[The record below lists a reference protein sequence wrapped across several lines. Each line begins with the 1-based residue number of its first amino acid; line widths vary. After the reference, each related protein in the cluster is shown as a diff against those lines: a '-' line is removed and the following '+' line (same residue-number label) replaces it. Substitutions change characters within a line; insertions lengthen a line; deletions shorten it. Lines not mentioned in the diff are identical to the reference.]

1 MGRPLLNPFGMDR
14 IQGPIGLFNV
24 SEMPRFIADSSAA
37 PWQGAFFTDLVAAEH
52 GVVDHGH
59 QRFCFQ
65 RTLVPFRFRK
75 AGAPHHAWSTE
86 LPGLRLWAPGDEQ
99 RFEWSGGGA
108 RQFLFV
114 QPGHVETLLEKPW
127 RTLRQGAPLLLGP
140 SAAALMDAMRMDILE
155 NSPAGAVAGDL
166 LVAALLSHVR
176 PREGAPAVAAGGLP
190 PAARR
195 RVLECIEARLDT
207 PLTLAELAQEAGVS
221 VRHFSRAFSATTG
234 MPPHQYILRQR
245 VERARVL
252 VSQGVPL
259 AAVAQQ
265 VGFSDQSQLSRT
277 FRRFTG
283 RSPTAFRSQRHTVAP
298 SSMS

>member
-1 MGRPLLNPFGMDR
+1 MDR

-24 SEMPRFIADSSAA
+24 SQMPRFIADSSAA
-37 PWQGAFFTDLVAAEH
+37 PWQGAFFTDLIAAGE
-52 GVVDHGH
+52 GVVDHAH
-59 QRFCFQ
+59 QLFCFQ

-75 AGAPHHAWSTE
+75 AGAPHHAWNTE

-99 RFEWSGGGA
+99 RIEWSGGGA

-114 QPGHVETLLEKPW
+114 QPAHVEEVLEKPW
-127 RTLRQGAPLLLGP
+127 HAISAQLQGAPLPLGP
-140 SAAALMDAMRMDILE
+140 AATSLMDAMRVDVLE
-155 NSPAGAVAGDL
+155 SSPTGAVAGDL
-166 LVAALLSHVR
+166 LVAALLSHIR
-176 PREGAPAVAAGGLP
+176 AQGGGKASPTGGLP

-207 PLTLAELAQEAGVS
+207 SLALAELAREAGMS
-221 VRHFSRAFSATTG
+221 VRHFSRAFSTTLG

-252 VSQGVPL
+252 VSQGMPL
-259 AAVAQQ
+259 ADVAQQ

-283 RSPTAFRSQRHTVAP
+283 SSPTAFRGRRPPA
-298 SSMS
+298 MS

>member
-1 MGRPLLNPFGMDR
+1 MDR

-24 SEMPRFIADSSAA
+24 SQMPRFIADSSAA
-37 PWQGAFFTDLVAAEH
+37 PWQGAFFTDLVAAGE
-52 GVVDHGH
+52 GVVDHAH
-59 QRFCFQ
+59 QLFCFQ

-75 AGAPHHAWSTE
+75 AGSHHHAWSTE
-86 LPGLRLWAPGDEQ
+86 LPGLRVWAPGEEQ

-114 QPGHVETLLEKPW
+114 HPAHVEAVLEKPW
-127 RTLRQGAPLLLGP
+127 HTIGAMLQGTPLALGR
-140 SAAALMDAMRMDILE
+140 SAESLMDAMRMDILE
-155 NSPAGAVAGDL
+155 SSPTGAMAGDL
-166 LVAALLSHVR
+166 LVAALLAHVR
-176 PREGAPAVAAGGLP
+176 PQEDGNKAMAPGSLS

-207 PLTLAELAQEAGVS
+207 PLALAELARDAGVS
-221 VRHFSRAFSATTG
+221 VRHFSRAFSAAMG

-245 VERARVL
+245 VERARIL
-252 VSQGVPL
+252 VSQGMPL
-259 AAVAQQ
+259 AEVAQQ

-283 RSPTAFRSQRHTVAP
+283 CSPTAFRGRRT
-298 SSMS
+298 SMS

>member
-1 MGRPLLNPFGMDR
+1 MDR
-14 IQGPIGLFNV
+14 IQGPDGLFNV
-24 SEMPRFIADSSAA
+24 SQMPRFIADSSAA
-37 PWQGAFFTDLVAAEH
+37 PWQGAFFTDLVAAGE
-52 GVVDHGH
+52 GVVDHVH
-59 QRFCFQ
+59 QMFCFQ
-65 RTLVPFRFRK
+65 RTQVPFKFRQ
-75 AGAPHHAWSTE
+75 AGAAHHGWSTE

-114 QPGHVETLLEKPW
+114 QPGHAEAVLETPWHAVRALL
-127 RTLRQGAPLLLGP
+127 QGAPRPLGP
-140 SAAALMDAMRMDILE
+140 SAESLVDAMRMDILE
-155 NSPAGAVAGDL
+155 HSPTGAVAGDL

-176 PREGAPAVAAGGLP
+176 SHCGAKAVAVGGLP

-207 PLTLAELAQEAGVS
+207 PLTLAKLAQEAGVS
-221 VRHFSRAFSATTG
+221 VRHFGRAFSASVG

-259 AAVAQQ
+259 AEVAQR

-283 RSPTAFRSQRHTVAP
+283 CSPSAFRSGRQIVAL

>member
-1 MGRPLLNPFGMDR
+1 MDR

-37 PWQGAFFTDLVAAEH
+37 PWQGAFFTDLVAAGE
-52 GVVDHGH
+52 GVVDHAH
-59 QRFCFQ
+59 RLLCFQ

-75 AGAPHHAWSTE
+75 AGAPHHAWNTE
-86 LPGLRLWAPGDEQ
+86 LPGLRLWVPGEEQ
-99 RFEWSGGGA
+99 RFQWSGGGA

-114 QPGHVETLLEKPW
+114 QPGHVEAVLEKPW
-127 RTLRQGAPLLLGP
+127 HAIGARLQGTPLPLGR
-140 SAAALMDAMRMDILE
+140 SAESLMDAMRMDLLE
-155 NSPAGAVAGDL
+155 GSPTGAVAGDL
-166 LVAALLSHVR
+166 LVAALLSHLR
-176 PREGAPAVAAGGLP
+176 AQHGGNKAMEPGGLP

-207 PLTLAELAQEAGVS
+207 PLTLAELAREAGVS
-221 VRHFSRAFSATTG
+221 VRHFSRAFSAAIG
-234 MPPHQYILRQR
+234 MPPHQYILSQR

-259 AAVAQQ
+259 AEVAQQ

-283 RSPTAFRSQRHTVAP
+283 CSPTAFRSKRTP
-298 SSMS
+298 GMS